1 VSLGVLGVYTSQ
13 IFATG
18 SGLLLQT
25 VLLVSKHGHAYRPRF
40 VPPERREFMRLS
52 GVNYLTNIIG
62 GLPAVMLPLLVVSRL
77 GAEKN
82 AVWSIVMLIASAT
95 FMLPSAISQAL
106 LSEGAHNPHDRMR
119 LLRRSAVVLFL
130 MLAPIILI
138 GIVVAPYGLAIF
150 GNEYRDG
157 GTFALRI
164 MLLSGFMVAGNYI
177 AGAVLFF
184 AKRVV
189 APLVVNTLNALL
201 VLVPAATVA
210 TSLKDVATYWFLGEI
225 LNIVLFGATALLAA
239 RRMQA
244 QWGKA

>member
-1 VSLGVLGVYTSQ
+1 
-13 IFATG
+13 
-18 SGLLLQT
+18 
-25 VLLVSKHGHAYRPRF
+25 
-40 VPPERREFMRLS
+40 
-52 GVNYLTNIIG
+52 
-62 GLPAVMLPLLVVSRL
+62 MLPLLVVSRL